1 MQLAPLDNSVVFKKL
16 FRDPEILTA
25 FFKDLTGIQLNL
37 KAENIELE
45 KKFDPPIGL
54 IDIAFDIFAED
65 SERRVVVEIQRVY
78 YAYLLE
84 RFTHYHYAAI
94 MELQRNYQ
102 RYTPERTVYTIVWL
116 TMKSEEAPFNQGLS
130 ASRHYFE
137 STSGVQG
144 GESPHRMYLINPNY
158 IDQTIP
164 PAVGDWLKLAYESI
178 QNPTNPTV
186 NLQRPILVKATSLI
200 ASDTITATERAAIMD
215 EHEWQEKLQQ
225 NAQKERSEGI
235 EQGIEQ
241 GIELGDERGRKAVA
255 RSMLAKSMSV
265 ELITELTGLDEAEV
279 TALQPG

>member
-16 FRDPEILTA
+16 FRDPEILTT
-25 FFKDLTGIQLNL
+25 FFKDLTGIQLHL
-37 KAENIELE
+37 TAENIELE

-65 SERRVVVEIQRVY
+65 PERRIVVEIQRVY

-130 ASRHYFE
+130 VSRHYFE
-137 STSGVQG
+137 STSGVKG

-164 PAVGDWLKLAYESI
+164 ADVGDWLKLAYESI
-178 QNPTNPTV
+178 ENPTHPTV
-186 NLQRPILVKATSLI
+186 NLQRSIFVKATNLI

-215 EHEWQEKLQQ
+215 EREWQEKLQQ

-235 EQGIEQ
+235 EQGIE
-241 GIELGDERGRKAVA
+241 LGDERGRKAVA
-255 RSMLAKSMSV
+255 RSMLR
-265 ELITELTGLDEAEV
+265 EGLDVAAVIRMSGLSEAEV
-279 TALQPG
+279 LRLQNE

>member
-16 FRDPEILTA
+16 FRDPEILMA
-25 FFKDLTGIQLNL
+25 FFKDLTGIQLHL

-45 KKFDPPIGL
+45 KKFDPPIVL

-65 SERRVVVEIQRVY
+65 PQRRVVVEIQRVY
-78 YAYLLE
+78 YTYLLD

-102 RYTPERTVYTIVWL
+102 RYTPERTVYTIAWL

-130 ASRHYFE
+130 VSHHYFK
-137 STSGVQG
+137 STSGVTG

-164 PAVGDWLKLAYESI
+164 PAIGDWLKLAYESI
-178 QNPTNPTV
+178 ENPTHPTV
-186 NLQRPILVKATSLI
+186 NLQRPIFVKATNLI
-200 ASDTITATERAAIMD
+200 ASDTITATERAAIID
-215 EHEWQEKLQQ
+215 EREWQEKLQQ
-225 NAQKERSEGI
+225 KRSE
-235 EQGIEQ
+235 GIEQ

-255 RSMLAKSMSV
+255 RSMLAKNMPS
-265 ELITELTGLDEAEV
+265 ELISELTRLNEAEIM
-279 TALQPG
+279 ALQAQSNSA

>member
-16 FRDPEILTA
+16 FRDPEILTT
-25 FFKDLTGIQLNL
+25 FFKDLTGIQLTL
-37 KAENIELE
+37 KPENIELE
-45 KKFDPPIGL
+45 KKFNPPIGL

-65 SERRVVVEIQRVY
+65 PERRIVVEIQRVY
-78 YAYLLE
+78 YTYLLE

-130 ASRHYFE
+130 VSRHYFE
-137 STSGVQG
+137 STRGVKG

-164 PAVGDWLKLAYESI
+164 AATADWLKLAYESI
-178 QNPTNPTV
+178 KNPTHPTV
-186 NLQRPILVKATSLI
+186 NLQRPIFVKATNLI
-200 ASDTITATERAAIMD
+200 ASDMITPMERAAIMN

-225 NAQKERSEGI
+225 NAQKERDEGI
-235 EQGIEQ
+235 EIGNEQ
-241 GIELGDERGRKAVA
+241 GRKAVA
-255 RSMLAKSMSV
+255 RSMLGEGI
-265 ELITELTGLDEAEV
+265 ELATVIRLTGLSEDEV
-279 TALQPG
+279 VGLQSA

>member
-16 FRDPEILTA
+16 FRDPEILMA
-25 FFKDLTGIQLNL
+25 FFKDLTGIQLHL

-65 SERRVVVEIQRVY
+65 PQRRVVVEIQRVY
-78 YAYLLE
+78 YTYLLD

-102 RYTPERTVYTIVWL
+102 RYTPERTVYTIAWL

-130 ASRHYFE
+130 VSHHYFK
-137 STSGVQG
+137 STSGVTG

-164 PAVGDWLKLAYESI
+164 PAIGDWLKLAYESI
-178 QNPTNPTV
+178 ENPTHPTV
-186 NLQRPILVKATSLI
+186 NLQRPIFVKATNLI
-200 ASDTITATERAAIMD
+200 ASDTITATERAAIID
-215 EHEWQEKLQQ
+215 EREWQEKLQQ
-225 NAQKERSEGI
+225 KRSE
-235 EQGIEQ
+235 GIEQ

-255 RSMLAKSMSV
+255 RSMLAKNMPS
-265 ELITELTGLDEAEV
+265 ELISELTRLNEAEIM
-279 TALQPG
+279 ALQAQSNSA